1 MNVIIV
7 TPGHPSPRGKSF
19 PPALTAPYLA
29 ALATPYAQHIK
40 IYDLGVEEFD
50 FQAPTPDIAMFT
62 TTMAQSDHIFPIAR
76 YLKAKGSKIFLGGPY
91 VTLAYH
97 FDPRIKEIADCVVL
111 GEGEKAL
118 PLALEDYAKG
128 RLRPTYS
135 IPVDS
140 LEGVPF
146 SRLDLLDNTKY
157 YSSTT
162 MIGTRGCKNK
172 CAFCSIWGMYGQK
185 YLKRPV
191 PEVIEEIK
199 FQTSRPNL
207 QWLDRKSV
215 IFWDDNLASDPD
227 WTHELL
233 EKMIP
238 LKKWWLGQMCLNVAD
253 NKETVKLMKHSGC
266 KGIFV
271 GIESICE
278 KTLKNQNKD
287 KVNRVDH
294 YVRQSRTLLEN
305 GVAIVGAIMFGF
317 DEDTKESLFVDTP
330 RALDEMGLT
339 LLQPLMVTP
348 YPHLDYFNT
357 LVKEDRLI
365 TKEAKYYNGYTV
377 VHKPKNIH
385 PAELQEGFI
394 HVRKQFYSWRSVLR
408 RMVKQNFLKLPEF
421 LAWNFLWGPSNY
433 EIIPKV
439 NVRQWLEHLRTL

>member
-1 MNVIIV
+1 
-7 TPGHPSPRGKSF
+7 
-19 PPALTAPYLA
+19 
-29 ALATPYAQHIK
+29 
-40 IYDLGVEEFD
+40 
-50 FQAPTPDIAMFT
+50 
-62 TTMAQSDHIFPIAR
+62 
-76 YLKAKGSKIFLGGPY
+76 
-91 VTLAYH
+91 
-97 FDPRIKEIADCVVL
+97 
-111 GEGEKAL
+111 
-118 PLALEDYAKG
+118 
-128 RLRPTYS
+128 
-135 IPVDS
+135 
-140 LEGVPF
+140 
-146 SRLDLLDNTKY
+146 
-157 YSSTT
+157 
-162 MIGTRGCKNK
+162 
-172 CAFCSIWGMYGQK
+172 MYGQK

-191 PEVIEEIK
+191 AEVIEEIK

-207 QWLDRKSV
+207 RWLDRKSV

-227 WTHELL
+227 WIHELL

-287 KVNRVDH
+287 KVNTVDH
-294 YVRQSRTLLEN
+294 YVRQSRALLEN